1 MSKRFIVLLGPPGA
15 GKGTQA
21 KMISEKLDIPHIST
35 GDILRESV
43 KKDTPLSRE
52 VKQVMEKGELV
63 SDSLLEQI
71 IKERLNERD
80 CDKGF
85 LLDGYPRNLSQS
97 ETLKAILSEK
107 NIFGDVVALEISV
120 SDDEI
125 VQRLKNRRSCPNCGM
140 VYNLVSNPPKKDA
153 ICDNCG
159 YQLVLRDDDKE
170 ETVRQRLLVYHQK
183 TEPVIYFFE
192 KFNKLLKVNGNGT
205 PEKILEEVLEKLN

>member
-97 ETLKAILSEK
+97 ETLKAILSER
-107 NIFGDVVALEISV
+107 NIFDDVVALEISV

-140 VYNLVSNPPKKDA
+140 VYNLVSNPPKKDD
-153 ICDNCG
+153 ICDNCSH
-159 YQLVLRDDDKE
+159 QLVLRDDDKE

-183 TEPVIYFFE
+183 TEPVIVFFE

>member
-1 MSKRFIVLLGPPGA
+1 MKKRFIVLLGPPGA

-21 KMISEKLDIPHIST
+21 KMISERLDIPHIST

-63 SDSLLEQI
+63 SDLLLEKI
-71 IKERLNERD
+71 IKERLNEKD
-80 CDKGF
+80 CQKGF

-107 NIFGDVVALEISV
+107 NIFEDVVALEISV
-120 SDDEI
+120 PDDEI
-125 VQRLKNRRSCPNCGM
+125 VQRLKNRRSCPACGM
-140 VYNLVSNPPKKDA
+140 VYNLITNPPKKDTL
-153 ICDNCG
+153 CDGCG
-159 YQLVLRDDDKE
+159 SQLVLRNDDKE

-183 TEPVIYFFE
+183 TEPVVVFFE
-192 KFNKLLKVNGNGT
+192 KYKKLLKINGNET

>member
-85 LLDGYPRNLSQS
+85 LLDGYPRNLNQS

-107 NIFGDVVALEISV
+107 NIFDDVAALEISV

-140 VYNLVSNPPKKDA
+140 VYNLVSNPPKEDSL
-153 ICDNCG
+153 CDSCG
-159 YQLVLRDDDKE
+159 SPLVLRDDDKE

-183 TEPVIYFFE
+183 TEPVIKFFE
-192 KFNKLLKVNGNGT
+192 KHNKLLRVDGNGT